1 MKILKYSPLF
11 AFLCGFCFAPSPA
24 FSFYYYIVDGN
35 PVRWDGSVIPM
46 SAGHNSFLPD
56 SAYRSALDLFI
67 MDFNANNPSNC
78 QVLLSFDDT
87 SISIGNGENEVCFI
101 TNQDVLGGAPA
112 VTKWRRYG
120 SSLAEA
126 DIFFDANVAWTPFE
140 DKSGI
145 NSYGGAYRPFQT
157 TFLHELGHAF
167 GLAHNAIWYNIMGT
181 DWTHIHPENTKAVA
195 YLGPDASGG
204 LMFLYGARS
213 QYKEDLSVVHWRWV
227 GSSGEYSV
235 HDRCRVFNANGVEL
249 SRDWST
255 YEPTYYVNNAQA
267 IQVEFSY
274 ENNGR
279 TNQTVQ
285 GQFYLSDDWAISKSD
300 RLLATYNFNLNV
312 FYAPWTVAL
321 PVSLPNDLYPNR
333 NYYIGCIIDSGE
345 WVSESFRENNNTTYT
360 GLKTSNFPSPTP
372 TRTPTRTPTMTP
384 TRTHTPGPSPTPTP
398 TPLPTIDPHI
408 RLKHVFVLDY
418 DIVTRPDILSKL
430 TEFDMA
436 GFTKYDAA
444 GQRNLTIAWDMD
456 QGGATDWHVYVRR
469 GIGGMKYLGR
479 CGSGAASFLKWA
491 AGAPNLARDFA
502 QGPDFNSVYNFRV
515 IRIDGQLGPDDYF
528 DLAAPV
534 GYNMAGGNAVPIDQ
548 YENPSLQPGQ
558 ISLYDDILGGNDLAP
573 AKFSGFDEDRPAT
586 RALQIAWNF
595 GVGAESVRDYHVQV
609 SIDGGTYQFLGQTY
623 NGSIPY
629 FLWNSRG
636 DFSTNALFAG
646 GPENGHVYQFQVV
659 LIPFSGD
666 KRFLTSGKLYYSVA
680 SP

>member
-1 MKILKYSPLF
+1 MKIIRYRPLF
-11 AFLCGFCFAPSPA
+11 TILLWVCLASSPA
-24 FSFYYYIVDGN
+24 HSFYYRTVNGN
-35 PVRWDGSVIPM
+35 PVRWDGPIIPM
-46 SAGHNSFLPD
+46 SAGYNSFLSG

-67 MDFNANNPSNC
+67 MDFNSNNPSNC

-87 SISIGNGENEVCFI
+87 SISIGNGQNEVCFV

-112 VTKWRRYG
+112 VTKWWRDG
-120 SSLAEA
+120 SRLTEA

-140 DKSGI
+140 DKNGI
-145 NSYGGAYRPFQT
+145 ISYGGPYRPFQT
-157 TFLHELGHAF
+157 TFLHELGHVF
-167 GLAHNAIWYNIMGT
+167 GLAHNAIWYNIMGS
-181 DWTHIHPENTKAVA
+181 DWTHIHPENTKATA

-249 SRDWST
+249 PRDWSVF
-255 YEPTYYVNNAQA
+255 EPTYFVNNAQA

-279 TNQTVQ
+279 TDHLVK
-285 GQFYLSDDWAISKSD
+285 GQFYLSDDWVISKSD
-300 RLLATYNFNLNV
+300 RLLASYDFNLKV

-321 PVSLPNDLYPNR
+321 PVTLPNDLYPNR

-345 WVSESFRENNNTTYT
+345 WVTESFRENNNTTYT

-372 TRTPTRTPTMTP
+372 TRTPTHTPTMTP

-408 RLKHVFVLDY
+408 RLQHVFVLDY
-418 DIVTRPDILSKL
+418 DIVTRPDALSQLKTYDLAGL
-430 TEFDMA
+430 TKF
-436 GFTKYDAA
+436 DAA
-444 GQRNLTIAWDMD
+444 DQRNIVIAWDMEKGD
-456 QGGATDWHVYVRR
+456 ATDWHVYVRK

-479 CGSGAASFLKWA
+479 SGSGEATCLKWM
-491 AGAPNLARDFA
+491 AGTNFLAREFSK
-502 QGPDFNSVYNFRV
+502 GPDFNSVYNFRV

-528 DLAAPV
+528 DLASPV
-534 GYNMAGGNAVPIDQ
+534 GYNMAGGNAVTIDQ

-558 ISLYDDILGGNDLAP
+558 ICLYDDILGGNDLAP
-573 AKFSGFDEDRPAT
+573 VNSSGFDEDRPAT

-595 GVGAESVRDYHVQV
+595 GVDEATVRDYHVQV
-609 SIDGGTYQFLGQTY
+609 SIDGGKYQFLGQTY
-623 NGSIPY
+623 SGSIPY
-629 FLWNSRG
+629 FLWNARG
-636 DFSTNALFAG
+636 DFSTNTVFAG
-646 GPENGHVYQFQVV
+646 GPESGHVYQFQVV
-659 LIPFSGD
+659 LIPFTGD
-666 KRFLTSGKLYYSVA
+666 RQFLTSGKLSYTVA
-680 SP
+680 SQ